1 MPLLPHTY
9 TTPIVDLSN
18 ADWIMRMKTNEHNTY
33 RKRKII
39 TAFKRIE
46 TVQLFPVHFSTQ
58 LGFFLSAYLCNRVNV
73 SYIVIVLVLPV
84 VFLFSFPITT
94 V

>member
-1 MPLLPHTY
+1 MLLLPHTY

-18 ADWIMRMKTNEHNTY
+18 ADWIMRMKTNAHNTY

-46 TVQLFPVHFSTQ
+46 TVQLFFCA
-58 LGFFLSAYLCNRVNV
+58 FFHTAWF
-73 SYIVIVLVLPV
+73 LPFG
-84 VFLFSFPITT
+84 VFM
-94 V
+94 